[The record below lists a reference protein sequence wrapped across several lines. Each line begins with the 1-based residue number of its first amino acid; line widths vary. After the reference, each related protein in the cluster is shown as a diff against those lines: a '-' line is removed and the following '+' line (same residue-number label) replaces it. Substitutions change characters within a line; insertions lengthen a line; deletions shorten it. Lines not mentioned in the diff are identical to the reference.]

1 MISDSP
7 PSPTETALSA
17 GASGEH
23 RGVRFGLSRS
33 SLHSHEWHWPRSPA
47 EMARDN
53 ALRWRWRLNLWRSLS
68 SHGNFLIRIRR
79 GTGVFGGACHGRIQ
93 RVANLKRFGSRQSAR

>member
-33 SLHSHEWHWPRSPA
+33 SLHSHEWLSRI
-47 EMARDN
+47 MA
-53 ALRWRWRLNLWRSLS
+53 
-68 SHGNFLIRIRR
+68 G
-79 GTGVFGGACHGRIQ
+79 GTGREVRL
-93 RVANLKRFGSRQSAR
+93 R